1 MDRTTNAS
9 RTPRAPEIQSAV
21 EDLVVDLP
29 GRVGRAFLVD
39 GPPGCGKTTALG
51 RLVDRVADGDHLVLT
66 ATCTPPETGLPFG
79 VLDQLVASPGVAGVD
94 PRPVARLGGLLAP
107 AARPVDGA
115 APPRLHHSLCAA
127 LIALS
132 EAAPLVIAVDDV
144 RHGDTASLRVLLQL
158 VHRLDTARVR
168 LLLTDDL
175 LLPSGFPPLRHEL
188 LRLRGLGLV
197 RVAPLPTARVREEAV
212 RAVGA
217 DVAKRVDFAA
227 LTGGNPLLLHAL
239 AEDVLES
246 GEPRET
252 GYGNAFLSCLHRNE
266 PLFPD
271 TVRALAVLGGGSA
284 SDLGRLSGHE
294 PERVAQVLNALRES
308 GLLAGDGFRHDAARR
323 AVVADIPV
331 AEHEALR
338 HRAARLLRDRGG
350 AVTDIAGHL
359 LRAGRVTDP
368 WAAGLLVDAAELV
381 AQRGEPAAAVALLQR
396 ALDCSPDRVRRAAVQ
411 ARLAAAEWLVNP
423 STSARHHTALL
434 AAFRAGRLSVRDSAT
449 LVEHLRWAGSTA
461 DSDAVLA
468 GLRADPRAA
477 EEVPVLE
484 HWLAGAY
491 PGAARPGT
499 APGRDVDSARTRA
512 EQAPRANAVLL
523 DVLVA
528 GDGDDVAE
536 RAEAVLREVRL
547 ARDPGGSGGAAVP
560 ALSALLYSDRA
571 DVAASWCEQLLS
583 ARAVPLLP
591 VPRAQ
596 VLALAAESALRRGD
610 HPRADELAR
619 EALTVLP
626 PTAWGVSVGLPLS
639 TRILALT
646 RMGRCDEAAAV
657 VARPVPNGVFG
668 HRTSVD
674 YLHARGHFLLARG
687 RPRAALGDFL
697 LCGEQLTRWGLG
709 GGCAPVPWR
718 TAAAEAWLA
727 QGDPDRARALAH
739 EQLGRPGSDSRRA
752 RGQALRLLAA
762 TGPVKRRPRLLRE
775 AVAVFE
781 AVDDKYELARTLRDL
796 GGAQRALGEHAL
808 ARRVVRRGWHV
819 ARMCGAAPLCEELMP
834 TADGLVPAQQ
844 ASAACGSDTG
854 RLTSSEHRV
863 AALAASGL
871 TNREIAVKLYVTH
884 STVEQHLTRVFRKLG
899 IKQREQLPPALS
911 ADRSG

>member
-1 MDRTTNAS
+1 MELL
-9 RTPRAPEIQSAV
+9 RAPEIQSAV
-21 EDLVVDLP
+21 EHLAVDLP
-29 GRVGRAFLVD
+29 DRAGRAFLVD
-39 GPPGCGKTTALG
+39 GPPACGKTTALR
-51 RLVDRVADGDHLVLT
+51 RLVDRIAHEDHLVLT
-66 ATCTPPETGLPFG
+66 ATCTPPETELPFG
-79 VLDQLVASPGVAGVD
+79 VLKQLLASPGMARVD
-94 PRPVARLGGLLAP
+94 PRLVADLGELLAP
-107 AARPVDGA
+107 A
-115 APPRLHHSLCAA
+115 PPPADDSALLQLYHSLCAA

-132 EAAPLVIAVDDV
+132 EEVPLVIAVDDV
-144 RHGDTASLRVLLQL
+144 RHGDTASLHVLLQL

-175 LLPSGFPPLRHEL
+175 LLPVSFPPLRYEL

-197 RVAPLPTARVREEAV
+197 RVAPLPAARVREEAV

-239 AEDVLES
+239 AVDVLEA
-246 GEPRET
+246 GEPREI
-252 GYGNAFLSCLHRNE
+252 GYGNSFLSCLHRNE
-266 PLFPD
+266 PLFLD

-294 PERVAQVLNALRES
+294 PEQVAQVLNALRES
-308 GLLAGDGFRHDAARR
+308 GLLAEDGFRHDAARR
-323 AVVADIPV
+323 AVVADTPV
-331 AEHEALR
+331 AEHEVLHR
-338 HRAARLLRDRGG
+338 RAARLLRDQGG
-350 AVTDIAGHL
+350 AVTDIADHL
-359 LRAGRVTDP
+359 LRAGRITDP
-368 WAAGLLVDAAELV
+368 WAADLLVDAAELV
-381 AQRGEPAAAVALLQR
+381 VQRGEPTAAVALLQR
-396 ALDCSPDRVRRAAVQ
+396 ALDCSPDRERRTAVQ
-411 ARLAAAEWLVNP
+411 ARLATAEWLVNP

-434 AAFRAGRLSVRDSAT
+434 AAFHAGRLSVRDSAT
-449 LVEHLRWAGSTA
+449 LMKHLRWAGNTA

-468 GLRADPRAA
+468 RLRTDPRAA
-477 EEVPVLE
+477 EDVPVLE
-484 HWLAGAY
+484 HWLTSTY
-491 PGAARPGT
+491 PGAARPRT
-499 APGRDVDSARTRA
+499 VLGRDVDSARSRA
-512 EQAPRANAVLL
+512 DLVPRANAVLL

-528 GDGDDVAE
+528 GDSDDVAD
-536 RAEAVLREVRL
+536 RAEAVLRELRL
-547 ARDPGGSGGAAVP
+547 ARESGCYGGAAVL

-591 VPRAQ
+591 MPRAQ

-610 HPRADELAR
+610 HPSADELAR
-619 EALTVLP
+619 EALTVVS

-639 TRILALT
+639 TRVLALT
-646 RMGRCDEAAAV
+646 RMGRYDEAAAV
-657 VARPVPNGVFG
+657 VAQPVPNGMFG
-668 HRTSVD
+668 HRNSVD
-674 YLHARGHFLLARG
+674 YLYARGHFFLARE

-709 GGCAPVPWR
+709 SGCAPVPWR

-727 QGDPDRARALAH
+727 QGNRDQARVLIH
-739 EQLGRPGSDSRRA
+739 EQLGRPGTDSRRA

-762 TGPVKRRPRLLRE
+762 TSSVKRHPQLLRE

-796 GGAQRALGEHAL
+796 GRAQRALGENKL
-808 ARRVVRRGWHV
+808 ARRVIRRGWHV
-819 ARMCGAAPLCEELMP
+819 ARMCEAAPLCEELMP
-834 TADGLVPAQQ
+834 TADGLVPAQP
-844 ASAACGSDTG
+844 ASAARRSDLD

-899 IKQREQLPPALS
+899 IKQREQLPPELS
-911 ADRSG
+911 VDRSK